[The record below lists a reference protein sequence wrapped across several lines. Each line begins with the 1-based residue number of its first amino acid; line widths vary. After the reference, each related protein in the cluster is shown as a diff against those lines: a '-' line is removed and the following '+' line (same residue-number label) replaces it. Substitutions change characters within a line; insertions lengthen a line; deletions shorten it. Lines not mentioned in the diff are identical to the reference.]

1 MTNKYTGSIN
11 ASPGIV
17 LLSLESS
24 EAEAGED
31 EVWSLVSEHQLV
43 EEAKSRRTSGRPQ
56 GLTQSSGF
64 EFWKAGVYT
73 GCDPVV

>member
-1 MTNKYTGSIN
+1 MTNKYTSGVN
-11 ASPGIV
+11 ASPGIA

-24 EAEAGED
+24 AAEAGED
-31 EVWSLVSEHQLV
+31 EVRSLVSEHQVV

-64 EFWKAGVYT
+64 EF
-73 GCDPVV
+73 